1 MGFRPS
7 VESIDRHRVFDSVN
21 DQMVLSEYRVGWV
34 WFSYGE
40 NAGRSVDNVFEEQ
53 LGLPA
58 MCPLC
63 PSQNLRQRRLVKSA
77 APENLNL
84 IKKSLAGAWGN
95 VISPILTTCRL
106 VARSHPYTDCAV
118 R

>member
-1 MGFRPS
+1 VGFRPS

-21 DQMVLSEYRVGWV
+21 DQMVLLEYRVGWV

-40 NAGRSVDNVFEEQ
+40 NAGRSVGRSVDNVFEEQ
-53 LGLPA
+53 LELPA

-84 IKKSLAGAWGN
+84 IKKSLAGA
-95 VISPILTTCRL
+95 
-106 VARSHPYTDCAV
+106 
-118 R
+118 